1 MNTNTPTKM
10 PIYMDYSATTPVDPR
25 VADKMIPYITEHFG
39 NPASRSHPYGWEA
52 EDAVV
57 DVRRLRR
64 GFDFL
69 AGGVWAAI
77 HGRWVLVAFIVVGL
91 AYAVWAIRASL
102 RGRTTDT
109 GRLDIGQPT
118 DERDRLLLDRALA
131 AVGLAALAFE
141 CGLFLYGVGG
151 PDPASGADSGLR
163 FAGLC
168 LVWIIANRVVV
179 RRDATRA

>member
-1 MNTNTPTKM
+1 MLTHVSTLNR
-10 PIYMDYSATTPVDPR
+10 IF
-25 VADKMIPYITEHFG
+25 VA
-39 NPASRSHPYGWEA
+39 
-52 EDAVV
+52 
-57 DVRRLRR
+57 L
-64 GFDFL
+64 FL

-91 AYAVWAIRASL
+91 AYAVWAIR
-102 RGRTTDT
+102 
-109 GRLDIGQPT
+109 
-118 DERDRLLLDRALA
+118 LDRALA

>member
-1 MNTNTPTKM
+1 MLTHVSTLNR
-10 PIYMDYSATTPVDPR
+10 IF
-25 VADKMIPYITEHFG
+25 VA
-39 NPASRSHPYGWEA
+39 
-52 EDAVV
+52 
-57 DVRRLRR
+57 L
-64 GFDFL
+64 FL

-77 HGRWVLVAFIVVGL
+77 HGRWLLVAFIVVAL
-91 AYAVWAIRASL
+91 AYAMWAIRASL

-151 PDPASGADSGLR
+151 PDPAAGAPSGLP

-168 LVWIIANRVVV
+168 LVRIIPHPVVV
-179 RRDATRA
+179 RRDATRSSSPSGASGATGGEARCGL

>member
-1 MNTNTPTKM
+1 MLTHVSTLNR
-10 PIYMDYSATTPVDPR
+10 IF
-25 VADKMIPYITEHFG
+25 VA
-39 NPASRSHPYGWEA
+39 
-52 EDAVV
+52 
-57 DVRRLRR
+57 L
-64 GFDFL
+64 FL

-91 AYAVWAIRASL
+91 AYAVWAIEASL

-168 LVWIIANRVVV
+168 LVWIIAIRVVV

>member
-1 MNTNTPTKM
+1 MLTHVSTLNR
-10 PIYMDYSATTPVDPR
+10 IF
-25 VADKMIPYITEHFG
+25 VA
-39 NPASRSHPYGWEA
+39 
-52 EDAVV
+52 
-57 DVRRLRR
+57 L
-64 GFDFL
+64 FL

-151 PDPASGADSGLR
+151 PDPASGADSGSLR
-163 FAGLC
+163 RPVPGLDH
-168 LVWIIANRVVV
+168 RHPG
-179 RRDATRA
+179 RRPTGCHSCITCFGSFGRNGG